1 MNNISVLGEESDND
15 PNYKTPYL
23 SASPT
28 GTLPRRAS
36 KQKVKFTKR
45 AEPYEVLQVVQRPS
59 PQASDK
65 YLRFDEDGRRLDPES
80 DEDGVAIPIDIP
92 GVGSGVAYVA
102 RDKSRNE
109 SSSSVVKTQVPA
121 AGAMT
126 LTTGDRSM
134 SHPALTASR
143 SPPNRQ
149 CSAPTAIEEPQ
160 NIYENLQAVQIC
172 QPTSTGQSGGMGI
185 IIASLL

>member
-28 GTLPRRAS
+28 GTLPRRAT

-65 YLRFDEDGRRLDPES
+65 YLRFDEDGRRLEPES

-102 RDKSRNE
+102 RDKSRKE
-109 SSSSVVKTQVPA
+109 SSSSVAKTQVPS

-126 LTTGDRSM
+126 LTTGERSM
-134 SHPALTASR
+134 THPAKTPR
-143 SPPNRQ
+143 RPFNRQ
-149 CSAPTAIEEPQ
+149 GSANPVFEEPQ
-160 NIYENLQAVQIC
+160 NIYENLYAREIC

-185 IIASLL
+185 IIASS

>member
-1 MNNISVLGEESDND
+1 MKL
-15 PNYKTPYL
+15 
-23 SASPT
+23 
-28 GTLPRRAS
+28 
-36 KQKVKFTKR
+36 TKR

-65 YLRFDEDGRRLDPES
+65 YLRFDEDGRRLEPES
-80 DEDGVAIPIDIP
+80 DEDGIAIPIDIP

-102 RDKSRNE
+102 RDISRKG
-109 SSSSVVKTQVPA
+109 SSSSVAKTQVPS

-126 LTTGDRSM
+126 LTTGDRFM
-134 SHPALTASR
+134 THPPKTSR
-143 SPPNRQ
+143 RPFNQQ

-172 QPTSTGQSGGMGI
+172 QPTSTGHSGGMGI